1 MARLS
6 YQAEL
11 KALNKRSTYYE
22 LETLLGMKH
31 GGQGKSIRR
40 WLTGTRTPSD
50 AMRVRIDRLF
60 EALLMTQLYIN
71 PHHEELVPWVRRQW
85 RYRYK
90 LWKNLSIAK
99 ILDMTE
105 RNYNAAEN
113 DRNYAGVCVIII
125 TIEKPYARGRFKF
138 VSEDYCTE
146 RAVLLQ
152 LLFALQNMEKEDW
165 KRLTESTL
173 SVLSNDKPKV
183 YKQVDRDMRKIGVL

>member
-50 AMRVRIDRLF
+50 AMRLRIDRIF
-60 EALLMTQLYIN
+60 EALLMTQLYID

-85 RYRYK
+85 KLRYK

-99 ILDMTE
+99 LVNML
-105 RNYNAAEN
+105 RKLYNAAEN
-113 DRNYAGVCVIII
+113 DRNYAGVCLIII
-125 TIEKPYARGRFKF
+125 TIEKPRKRARFSF
-138 VSEDYCTE
+138 VAEDYCTE
-146 RAVLLQ
+146 RAVLIQ
-152 LLFALQNMEKEDW
+152 MIFALQNMVKEDW
-165 KRLTESTL
+165 IRMTDSMLG
-173 SVLSNDKPKV
+173 VLKNTKPGV
-183 YKQVDRDMRKIGVL
+183 YRKINRVIGTL